1 MFLRP
6 ARIVAASMVALV
18 VIWVQGV
25 PATEIVRFAELRKG
39 THFHGVSV
47 DSRDGSRV
55 YLATHHGIFV
65 VSPGGH
71 ATRVSR
77 DSNDYMGFTP
87 HPEDAELLYAS
98 GHPAGGGNM
107 GFIASSDGGMT
118 WRQLS
123 KGARGPVDFHHMDV
137 SKADPRVLY
146 GTFRGLQVSRD
157 GGTNWSIVAPL
168 PKDLIDLAASAI
180 DVNRLYAATAG
191 GLLSTLDGG
200 NSWAAAHP
208 SQATT
213 TMVQTGYE
221 RDVYAFIIQV
231 GLIRASE
238 SSLNWEVLSNDFGD
252 RYVLHLA
259 ADPKNAERLYA
270 VTIARRTRM
279 TFCLAT
285 TVGEPGLNTQTSAIV
300 RR

>member
-39 THFHGVSV
+39 THFHGISV

-55 YLATHHGIFV
+55 YLATHHGLFV

-98 GHPAGGGNM
+98 GHPAGGGNT

-146 GTFRGLQVSRD
+146 GTFRGARSPETEERTGALWRPRTLSTSQHRPL
-157 GGTNWSIVAPL
+157 TSIVSTPPL
-168 PKDLIDLAASAI
+168 QAACCLPSM
-180 DVNRLYAATAG
+180 AATLG
-191 GLLSTLDGG
+191 RRHILVKQRRQWFKRDTNGMCTRLS
-200 NSWAAAHP
+200 SK
-208 SQATT
+208 
-213 TMVQTGYE
+213 
-221 RDVYAFIIQV
+221 
-231 GLIRASE
+231 GLI
-238 SSLNWEVLSNDFGD
+238 G
-252 RYVLHLA
+252 
-259 ADPKNAERLYA
+259 
-270 VTIARRTRM
+270 I
-279 TFCLAT
+279 
-285 TVGEPGLNTQTSAIV
+285 EPELGSAQQ
-300 RR
+300 RFR